1 MAALLNRIV
10 TYLSSIRFTTA
21 LLITLAVIFLLGLWI
36 PQRGVFTKDMYLQ
49 WLAASPLLA
58 SSLDRIGFTHI
69 YSSPFTIVVWF
80 FFFLNLALVMWK
92 RVPLVRRRIALGE
105 ANLLSPASSTFS
117 DRRTVELSGS
127 ADAAQFMEKLAR
139 EGYAVFG
146 TPDHFCGVKNR
157 YSAVANLLFHLS
169 FFLILLG
176 GLIGIYTNFRG
187 NVVVAEGESFNGE
200 LERYDKGLKLPLTG
214 EPPKLSFRVE
224 KILPEISGD
233 TATQLYATVVDARGK
248 RHTARINHPY
258 VSGNAV
264 CVLKKLGIAPL
275 LVVRDKEGH
284 EVDGAY
290 IRLDVLK
297 GKEDRFTLAGYNF
310 TAQFYPDYVKNK
322 DEEYSQSLEFK
333 NPVLRM
339 TEFQGEQ
346 KVKSSAVPLGGSF
359 SAGDSTIT
367 FAEMPYW
374 VSFQVVNERGAGIV
388 YFGVFLAAIV
398 LAWRLFF
405 YRKDIVCKVAAV
417 DGRQVLQIGWRTEFY
432 RALAGEELDKLLGK
446 IQGQGSGRQEQGTE
460 IKTSEVSKTSEV

>member
-10 TYLSSIRFTTA
+10 TCLSSIRFTTL

-36 PQRGVFTKDMYLQ
+36 PQRGLFTKDMYLQ

-58 SSLDRIGFTHI
+58 STLDRIGFTHI
-69 YSSPFTIVVWF
+69 YSSPFTITVWI

-92 RVPLVRRRIALGE
+92 RFPLVQRRIDLGE
-105 ANLLSPASSTFS
+105 ANLLSPSSASFS
-117 DRRTVELSGS
+117 DRRTVELSGGG
-127 ADAAQFMEKLAR
+127 DAAQFMEKLAR
-139 EGYAVFG
+139 EGYAIFG
-146 TPDHFCGVKNR
+146 TPEHFCGVKNR
-157 YSAVANLLFHLS
+157 YSAVANPLFHLS

-214 EPPKLSFRVE
+214 GPPQISFRVE
-224 KILPEISGD
+224 KIIPEISGN
-233 TATQLYATVVDARGK
+233 TATQLSAILVDARGK

-258 VSGNAV
+258 VAGNTV

-275 LVVRDKEGH
+275 LVVQDREGN

-297 GKEDRFTLAGYNF
+297 GKEDRLTFAGHKF
-310 TAQFYPDYVKNK
+310 TAQFYPDYVKK
-322 DEEYSQSLEFK
+322 GDEEYSQSLEFK
-333 NPVLRM
+333 NPVLRL

-346 KVKSSAVPLGGSF
+346 KMKSSAVSLGGSF
-359 SAGDSTIT
+359 PVGESTIT

-374 VSFQVVNERGAGIV
+374 VSFQVVQERGTGIV
-388 YFGVFLAAIV
+388 YFGAFLASIA

-405 YRKDIVCKVAAV
+405 YRKDIVCKVEEV

-446 IQGQGSGRQEQGTE
+446 LSVKARGFS
-460 IKTSEVSKTSEV
+460 